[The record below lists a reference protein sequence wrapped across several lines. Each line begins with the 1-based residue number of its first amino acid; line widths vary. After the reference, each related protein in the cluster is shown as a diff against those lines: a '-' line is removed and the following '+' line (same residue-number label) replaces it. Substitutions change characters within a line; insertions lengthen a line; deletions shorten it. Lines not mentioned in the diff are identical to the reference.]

1 MLIFMKILKKQ
12 CWVDIHPVYMRL
24 RTYHLCL
31 FVIFSHVSSKPLS
44 LNPQQGRAQLA
55 NTGEKWSKYETWF
68 RGNPTGAIPATTLS
82 AAVFSKYWPIIKKE
96 VSLQPSREKNTER
109 FLSAH
114 LACLLP
120 REVFRKAKS
129 ALFVLL
135 GWGGGRV
142 KEDKKDKLLSIS
154 RGLIK
159 GKNCQKKKTQ

>member
-1 MLIFMKILKKQ
+1 MCQ
-12 CWVDIHPVYMRL
+12 
-24 RTYHLCL
+24 
-31 FVIFSHVSSKPLS
+31 
-44 LNPQQGRAQLA
+44 A
-55 NTGEKWSKYETWF
+55 NHF
-68 RGNPTGAIPATTLS
+68 LLTLS
-82 AAVFSKYWPIIKKE
+82 KGGRNLQIRARNGQNTKHDFEEIRPAQFLPPHSLQPFSPNIGQSSKKE

-159 GKNCQKKKTQ
+159 GKNCQKFQ